1 MATTQCESYSLCSAL
16 LLSFMNP
23 SKSLLAFSVGW
34 CWQVVCHRLWVVSV
48 GFPHG
53 LLAMFLVLMAML
65 GWTSIFFPLYD
76 PGVSLE
82 HVLPFLL
89 GNQFLMSVSWPSK
102 MHSIVDCEEFW
113 F

>member
-1 MATTQCESYSLCSAL
+1 
-16 LLSFMNP
+16 MNP

-34 CWQVVCHRLWVVSV
+34 CWQVVCHRLWVVLV

-65 GWTSIFFPLYD
+65 VMSLTTILGWTSMFFPLYD
-76 PGVSLE
+76 PGVSLK

-89 GNQFLMSVSWPSK
+89 AKLHVMVG
-102 MHSIVDCEEFW
+102 
-113 F
+113 